1 MAGDF
6 FDIRR
11 KGLKFPFIPTE
22 TGDLRLI
29 DDTYRLTDQN
39 IRHFI
44 VTNEKERVM
53 RPELGLGLRKFLA
66 EPLDDQQAEDI
77 RQYTLEK
84 LELSFPTIRIISMEV
99 SRNVQDTSDPS
110 RSINFRIRYA
120 LVKEMIEPT
129 IRELNITL
137 SP

>member
-1 MAGDF
+1 VPFDF

-11 KGLKFPFIPTE
+11 KGLKFPFIPSE
-22 TGDLRLI
+22 TGALQQI
-29 DDTYRLTDQN
+29 EDTYRLTDQN

-84 LELSFPTIRIISMEV
+84 LEASFPTIRIVSMDV
-99 SRNVQDTSDPS
+99 TRNVRDTSDPS
-110 RSINFRIRYA
+110 RSINFKIRYA
-120 LVKEMIEPT
+120 LVREMTEPT

-137 SP
+137 TP